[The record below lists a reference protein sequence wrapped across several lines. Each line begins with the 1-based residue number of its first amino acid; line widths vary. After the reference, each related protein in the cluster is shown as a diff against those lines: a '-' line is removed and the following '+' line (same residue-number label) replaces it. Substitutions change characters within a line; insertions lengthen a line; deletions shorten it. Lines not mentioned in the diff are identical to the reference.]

1 VSLCALLAYDYPF
14 GQWVVACVW
23 ADPLAPVESPGL
35 FAEKGG
41 FAPCG
46 LSAWLAKAG
55 CPTACVLAEHSSPGT
70 SGSLTARA
78 AEPIVPSNNAEVRA
92 TATILVV
99 LFNPRPPFAAVPLP
113 FKECVRIVKA
123 TGLLPCKRAGSPQ
136 DPGPG
141 CERCAYSTASLGNSS
156 SRHSSPHATQR
167 HFGASGQTTRPDS
180 ATLPAR
186 DSSTSCGEG
195 IP

>member
-78 AEPIVPSNNAEVRA
+78 AEPIVPSKNAEVRA

-113 FKECVRIVKA
+113 FKSVCTHREGDRFAPMQKSRV
-123 TGLLPCKRAGSPQ
+123 PAGPR
-136 DPGPG
+136 PG
-141 CERCAYSTASLGNSS
+141 
-156 SRHSSPHATQR
+156 Q
-167 HFGASGQTTRPDS
+167 
-180 ATLPAR
+180 
-186 DSSTSCGEG
+186 
-195 IP
+195 